1 MCVCSTN
8 TFFFYIYII
17 EMDIAETKQGI
28 DEEIRKFVNVL
39 KLDNSPVVQLGTSS
53 FKTQQYFSDYDLL
66 SPITN
71 RKLSA
76 EKICA
81 ELRRILKSIT
91 EMDDIWFVELKIQ
104 NKDGS
109 KEKFF
114 PADITP
120 LNCDKVDKAIKTID
134 YIKID
139 AVIFIRAT
147 SKLTELSIIYAFQDV
162 PPDEVLIQTISEDYK
177 HYKSI
182 GNIYKSLKRL
192 FSVYRLEGDKE
203 NMVKLSS
210 LFNSEAGKLYSLSS
224 NLKAVKLI
232 LENDVSGKNLGEKVR
247 VNLQD
252 VSNTIGRPLR
262 TENEIDKA
270 IKALDSDINKRAK
283 SWVAQNKSVLP

>member
-1 MCVCSTN
+1 MCSTN

-203 NMVKLSS
+203 NMIKLSS

>member
-1 MCVCSTN
+1 
-8 TFFFYIYII
+8 
-17 EMDIAETKQGI
+17 
-28 DEEIRKFVNVL
+28 
-39 KLDNSPVVQLGTSS
+39 
-53 FKTQQYFSDYDLL
+53 
-66 SPITN
+66 
-71 RKLSA
+71 
-76 EKICA
+76 
-81 ELRRILKSIT
+81 
-91 EMDDIWFVELKIQ
+91 MDDIWFVELKIQ

>member
-1 MCVCSTN
+1 
-8 TFFFYIYII
+8 
-17 EMDIAETKQGI
+17 MDIAETKQGI

-91 EMDDIWFVELKIQ
+91 EMDDIWFV
-104 NKDGS
+104 
-109 KEKFF
+109 
-114 PADITP
+114 
-120 LNCDKVDKAIKTID
+120 
-134 YIKID
+134 D

>member
-1 MCVCSTN
+1 
-8 TFFFYIYII
+8 
-17 EMDIAETKQGI
+17 MDIAETKKGI
-28 DEEIRKFVNVL
+28 DEEIRKFVDVL

-53 FKTQQYFSDYDLL
+53 FKTQQFFSDYDLL
-66 SPITN
+66 SPISN

-81 ELRRILKSIT
+81 ELKRILKSIN

-109 KEKFF
+109 KEKFY
-114 PADITP
+114 PQDISP
-120 LNCDKVDKAIKTID
+120 LDCDKVDKAIKDID

-139 AVIFIRAT
+139 AVIFIRGA

-162 PPDEVLIQTISEDYK
+162 PADEILIKQIGEDYK
-177 HYKSI
+177 HYKSV

-192 FSVYRLEGDKE
+192 FSVYRLEGDKD

-232 LENDVSGKNLGEKVR
+232 LENDVSGKNLAEKVR

-252 VSNTIGRPLR
+252 ISNTIGKPLR
-262 TENEIDKA
+262 TEKEIDRA
-270 IKALDSDINKRAK
+270 IKLLDADINKRAK
-283 SWVAQNKSVLP
+283 AWVAQNKSVLP

>member
-1 MCVCSTN
+1 MCSTN

>member
-1 MCVCSTN
+1 VCSTN

>member
-1 MCVCSTN
+1 
-8 TFFFYIYII
+8 
-17 EMDIAETKQGI
+17 MDIAETKKGI
-28 DEEIRKFVNVL
+28 DEEIRKFVDVL
-39 KLDNSPVVQLGTSS
+39 KLAGNPVVQLGTSS
-53 FKTQQYFSDYDLL
+53 FKTQQFFSDYDLL
-66 SPITN
+66 SPISN
-71 RKLSA
+71 RKLSP

-81 ELRRILKSIT
+81 ELKRILGSL
-91 EMDDIWFVELKIQ
+91 ESMDDIWFVELKIQ

-114 PADITP
+114 PKDVSP
-120 LNCDKVDKAIKTID
+120 LDCDRVDKAIKTID

-139 AVIFIRAT
+139 AVIFIRGT

-162 PPDEVLIQTISEDYK
+162 PADQILIKQISEDYK
-177 HYKSI
+177 HYRDA

-203 NMVKLSS
+203 KMVKLSS

-232 LENDVSGKNLGEKVR
+232 LENDVEGKNLGEKVR

-252 VSNTIGRPLR
+252 ISMTIGKPLR
-262 TENEIDKA
+262 TEKEIDKA
-270 IKALDSDINKRAK
+270 IKKLDAEINKRAK
-283 SWVAQNKSVLP
+283 AWVAENKDVLP

>member
-1 MCVCSTN
+1 
-8 TFFFYIYII
+8 
-17 EMDIAETKQGI
+17 
-28 DEEIRKFVNVL
+28 
-39 KLDNSPVVQLGTSS
+39 
-53 FKTQQYFSDYDLL
+53 
-66 SPITN
+66 
-71 RKLSA
+71 
-76 EKICA
+76 
-81 ELRRILKSIT
+81 
-91 EMDDIWFVELKIQ
+91 VELKIQ

-114 PADITP
+114 PQDISP
-120 LNCDKVDKAIKTID
+120 LDCDKVDKAVKDID

-162 PPDEVLIQTISEDYK
+162 PADEILIKQIGEDYK
-177 HYKSI
+177 HYKSV

-232 LENDVSGKNLGEKVR
+232 LENDVSGKNLAEKVR

-252 VSNTIGRPLR
+252 ISNTIGKPLR
-262 TENEIDKA
+262 TEKEIDKA
-270 IKALDSDINKRAK
+270 IKYLDADINKRAK
-283 SWVAQNKSVLP
+283 AWVAQNKSVLP

>member
-1 MCVCSTN
+1 
-8 TFFFYIYII
+8 
-17 EMDIAETKQGI
+17 MDIAETKKGI
-28 DEEIRKFVNVL
+28 DEEIRKFVDVL
-39 KLDNSPVVQLGTSS
+39 KLAGNPVVQLGTSS
-53 FKTQQYFSDYDLL
+53 FKTQQFFSDYDLL
-66 SPITN
+66 SPISN
-71 RKLSA
+71 RKLSP

-81 ELRRILKSIT
+81 ELKRILGSL
-91 EMDDIWFVELKIQ
+91 ESMDDIWFVELKIQ

-114 PADITP
+114 PKDVSP
-120 LNCDKVDKAIKTID
+120 LDCDRVDKAIKTID

-139 AVIFIRAT
+139 AVIFIRGT

-162 PPDEVLIQTISEDYK
+162 PADQILIKQISEDYK
-177 HYKSI
+177 HYRDA

-203 NMVKLSS
+203 KMVKLSS

-232 LENDVSGKNLGEKVR
+232 LENDVEGKNLGEKVR

-252 VSNTIGRPLR
+252 ISKTIGKPLR
-262 TENEIDKA
+262 TEKEIDKA
-270 IKALDSDINKRAK
+270 IKKLDAEINKRAK
-283 SWVAQNKSVLP
+283 AWVAENKDVLP

>member
-1 MCVCSTN
+1 
-8 TFFFYIYII
+8 
-17 EMDIAETKQGI
+17 MDIAETKQGI